1 MKIKILALVAVY
13 ANLAVAQQKQTTG
26 PGMPNTW
33 IDADTHHKI
42 IRLTNNDRSNL
53 SFYFHNN
60 PFAGNKMVY
69 YSTEKTRDPAAKQET
84 YNSNAKDR
92 QLYLLDLKTLQ
103 SERLTNHSAPI
114 TGEIVSPQRN
124 EAFYQVKDS
133 VFAVDLSTR
142 KSRLV
147 YVFPDDFKAGI
158 TTINAD
164 GTLLA
169 GAKTSDTEKEILKQN
184 PAKSSYFNL
193 IYEAKLPRTLFTIDT
208 KNGALNKIFTDSAWL
223 NHIQFSPTDP
233 SLLMFCHEGPWHKV
247 DRIWTID
254 VNSKDVKLIHKRTM
268 PMEIAGHE
276 WFSKD
281 GRYIWFD
288 LQQPRGATFFVAGT
302 ELATGK
308 TTKYELQRNEWSVHY
323 TSAANNK
330 VFAGDGGDPGSVAK
344 APDGKWIYYFR
355 PEGNRLQSEKLVN
368 MKHHQYR
375 LEPNVHFSPD
385 QQWIIF
391 RANFEGTEN
400 IYAVEIKSSKK

>member
-26 PGMPNTW
+26 PGMPSTW

-158 TTINAD
+158 TN
-164 GTLLA
+164 
-169 GAKTSDTEKEILKQN
+169 Q
-184 PAKSSYFNL
+184 
-193 IYEAKLPRTLFTIDT
+193 
-208 KNGALNKIFTDSAWL
+208 
-223 NHIQFSPTDP
+223 
-233 SLLMFCHEGPWHKV
+233 C
-247 DRIWTID
+247 
-254 VNSKDVKLIHKRTM
+254 
-268 PMEIAGHE
+268 
-276 WFSKD
+276 
-281 GRYIWFD
+281 
-288 LQQPRGATFFVAGT
+288 
-302 ELATGK
+302 
-308 TTKYELQRNEWSVHY
+308 
-323 TSAANNK
+323 
-330 VFAGDGGDPGSVAK
+330 
-344 APDGKWIYYFR
+344 
-355 PEGNRLQSEKLVN
+355 
-368 MKHHQYR
+368 
-375 LEPNVHFSPD
+375 
-385 QQWIIF
+385 
-391 RANFEGTEN
+391 
-400 IYAVEIKSSKK
+400 